1 VSGVLADVATE
12 EGATALVRATPGEMI
27 HHGMTK
33 TAQLAVS
40 RALMALTKGTKDPEA
55 SPRPVDFHERPL
67 FAFGAD
73 LHQPQNPPGQ
83 RRTPKHPHGTD
94 TAKLA
99 AVPLAF
105 KPGATR
111 LALPGLP
118 GGASPRHGSMLSLT
132 TLKDTEMRK
141 FSPLPCFRSALSP
154 PLRWRRA
161 SRRLN

>member
-73 LHQPQNPPGQ
+73 LHQPQNPPVKDERQ
-83 RRTPKHPHGTD
+83 NTLMART
-94 TAKLA
+94 LQN
-99 AVPLAF
+99 
-105 KPGATR
+105 
-111 LALPGLP
+111 
-118 GGASPRHGSMLSLT
+118 
-132 TLKDTEMRK
+132 
-141 FSPLPCFRSALSP
+141 
-154 PLRWRRA
+154 LRQ
-161 SRRLN
+161 SR